1 MANKS
6 RSSNRRREPP
16 GAAKA
21 HKAKSAAHPA
31 KPFRR
36 PLREARAQ
44 SVGGKLRLPRVAKG
58 RRAQFYDDVA
68 IDQLMAIVAAL
79 TAELSVAFERLAT
92 LERVLERRGG
102 LDRAEIEAY
111 EPGEGEAVERA
122 ADRESLIGRVFQ
134 VLEGTEPPS

>member
-1 MANKS
+1 
-6 RSSNRRREPP
+6 
-16 GAAKA
+16 
-21 HKAKSAAHPA
+21 
-31 KPFRR
+31 
-36 PLREARAQ
+36 
-44 SVGGKLRLPRVAKG
+44 LRLPRVAKG